1 MSDGLGQFSYDELE
15 AIQKGDF
22 SKLSM
27 EKLEALKQVAGGLPT
42 QEQAPVQ
49 TAPIPVSIQPPAPT
63 QRLRSMAQGATL
75 TGADEA
81 EAYLRSMT
89 GENYESA
96 LADIRS
102 KTKAYQQQAPLESLG
117 YEGLG
122 GLLATG
128 AVTLG
133 TGGTAAPAT
142 IPQAA
147 MSLAPVIRGLAATS
161 GLGGLYGGTTAFLSG
176 EGDVY
181 ERASKVPGGVATG
194 AIVAPTVK
202 GLITGG
208 GMLVDKVTDFAR
220 RLAGGRGAKVV
231 ETELQR
237 LAGDTGLTTDEII
250 DRIARG
256 EIMAE
261 NATLASAVRLLY
273 SQGGKA
279 STTLMSSL
287 TRRPEQLRTEV
298 LTDIQ
303 KKLYNE
309 LDPSFVGPRM
319 SSENVLRRFRLSDEA
334 TKEVEKEAYKNAFGA
349 GGVIDADL
357 LKSVTDALKRSP
369 QSVKNINEVYV
380 AETGK
385 KPFFTFDKNGDV
397 VFSRTP
403 TLEDA
408 EIIRRGIQASVNE
421 AYSSGRGAVGEA
433 LKGVEGA
440 LRASL
445 DKSSAALADTRLQA
459 AVRRTAK
466 DAFQEGRTVF
476 NKTPDEVA
484 ILTEELSQKPGAL
497 SAFRAGTMDAIRNR
511 MTSGTRTS
519 MMGKMSDENTKE
531 GLILRTIYP
540 QDELPGIL
548 QRINTAAQS
557 QAAKSYIIGGSQ
569 TAPTLL
575 QAARQGSNISA
586 EEIANVMT
594 ANPITMATSSFNIL
608 KKVAFEKNK
617 NLTDSQRDM
626 VAKILV
632 SENPDLVRRAL
643 VDQSAFALLQ
653 QKINDFARFAGKT
666 VPYSLTGVTAGRLPG
681 AFQQGQ

>member
-1 MSDGLGQFSYDELE
+1 MSDGLGQFSYEELE

-22 SKLSM
+22 SKLST
-27 EKLEALKQVAGGLPT
+27 EKLEALQQVAGGLPV
-42 QEQAPVQ
+42 QEQAPMP
-49 TAPIPVSIQPPAPT
+49 TKPIPVSIQPPAPT
-63 QRLRSMAQGATL
+63 QRLRSIAQGATL
-75 TGADEA
+75 AGADEA
-81 EAYLRSMT
+81 EAYLRSMA

-102 KTKAYQQQAPLESLG
+102 KTKAYQKEAPLESLG
-117 YEGLG
+117 YEALG
-122 GLLATG
+122 GLLSAGATTM
-128 AVTLG
+128 A

-147 MSLAPVIRGLAATS
+147 MSIAPVVRGLAATS
-161 GLGGLYGGTTAFLSG
+161 ALGGLYGGTTGFLSG
-176 EGDVY
+176 EGDIY
-181 ERASKVPGGVATG
+181 DRISRVPGGVTTG
-194 AIVAPTVK
+194 AIVAPAVK

-250 DRIARG
+250 DRISRG

-261 NATLASAVRLLY
+261 NATLAAAVRGLY
-273 SQGGKA
+273 AQGGKA

-287 TRRPEQLRTEV
+287 TRRPEELRTSV
-298 LTDIQ
+298 LTDMQ
-303 KKLYNE
+303 KTLAGQ
-309 LDPSFVGPRM
+309 DG
-319 SSENVLRRFRLSDEA
+319 NVLQKFKLDDKQLKQLES
-334 TKEVEKEAYKNAFGA
+334 EAYKDAFGT
-349 GGVIDADL
+349 GGVIDSTL

-369 QSVKNINEVYV
+369 SAVKDINDIYI
-380 AETGK
+380 AQTGK
-385 KPFFTFDKNGDV
+385 KPFFSFDKSGNIN
-397 VFSRTP
+397 FSRTP
-403 TLEDA
+403 NLEDA
-408 EIIRRGIQASVNE
+408 EVIRRGIQTSVDQ
-421 AYSSGRGAVGEA
+421 AYQSGRGGVGGS
-433 LKGVEGA
+433 LKEVELA
-440 LRASL
+440 LREAI
-445 DKSSAALADTRLQA
+445 DTSSKKLGDARLQA

-466 DAFQEGRTVF
+466 DAFDDGRKVF
-476 NKTPDEVA
+476 GKSADEVS
-484 ILTEELSQKPGAL
+484 ILVDELSQKPGAL
-497 SAFRAGTMDAIRNR
+497 SAFRAGTMDAIRNK
-511 MTSGTRTS
+511 MTTGTRTS
-519 MMGKMSDENTKE
+519 MMANLSNENSKE

-540 QDELPGIL
+540 GDELPGIL

-557 QAAKSYIIGGSQ
+557 QASKNYILGGSS
-569 TAPTLL
+569 TTPTLL
-575 QAARQGSNISA
+575 QAARTGSNISA

-594 ANPITMATSSFNIL
+594 ANPVTMATSAVNIL

-632 SENPDLVRRAL
+632 SEDPDLVRRAL
-643 VDQSAFALLQ
+643 VDQSAFALVQ

>member
-1 MSDGLGQFSYDELE
+1 MSDGLGQFSYEELA

-22 SKLSM
+22 SQLSM

-63 QRLRSMAQGATL
+63 QRLRSMAQGATF

-133 TGGTAAPAT
+133 TGGTTAPAT

-161 GLGGLYGGTTAFLSG
+161 SIGGLYGGLTGFLSG
-176 EGDVY
+176 EGDIY
-181 ERASKVPGGVATG
+181 DRASKVPGGVVTG
-194 AIVAPTVK
+194 AVVAPAVK
-202 GLITGG
+202 TLITGG

-220 RLAGGRGAKVV
+220 RLAGGRGAKIV

-261 NATLASAVRLLY
+261 NATLAAAVRGLY
-273 SQGGKA
+273 AQGGKPA
-279 STTLMSSL
+279 TTLMSSL
-287 TRRPEQLRTEV
+287 TRRPEELRTSV
-298 LTDIQ
+298 LTDMQ
-303 KKLYNE
+303 KTLAGQE
-309 LDPSFVGPRM
+309 G
-319 SSENVLRRFRLSDEA
+319 NVLRQFKLNDKQLKQLE
-334 TKEVEKEAYKNAFGA
+334 TEAYSDAFGT
-349 GGVIDADL
+349 GGVIDSTL

-369 QSVKNINEVYV
+369 SAVKDINDIYV
-380 AETGK
+380 AQTGK
-385 KPFFTFDKNGDV
+385 KPFFSFDKNGNIN
-397 VFSRTP
+397 FNRTP
-403 TLEDA
+403 NLEDA
-408 EIIRRGIQASVNE
+408 EVIRRGIQTSVDQ
-421 AYSSGRGAVGEA
+421 AYQSGRGGVGGA
-433 LKGVEGA
+433 LKEVELA
-440 LRASL
+440 LRDAI
-445 DKSSAALADTRLQA
+445 DTSSRKLGDARLQA

-466 DAFQEGRTVF
+466 DAFDDGRKVF
-476 NKTPDEVA
+476 GKTADEVS
-484 ILTEELSQKPGAL
+484 ILVEELSQKPGAL
-497 SAFRAGTMDAIRNR
+497 SAFRAGTMDAIRNK
-511 MTSGTRTS
+511 MTTGTRTS
-519 MMGKMSDENTKE
+519 MMANLANENSKE

-540 QDELPGIL
+540 GDELAGIL

-557 QAAKSYIIGGSQ
+557 QASKNYILGGSS

-575 QAARQGSNISA
+575 QASRTGMNISA
-586 EEIANVMT
+586 EEISNVMT
-594 ANPITMATSSFNIL
+594 ANPVTMVTSAVNIV
-608 KKVAFEKNK
+608 KKVAAQQNK
-617 NLTDSQRDM
+617 NMTESQRDQ

-632 SENPDLVRRAL
+632 SEDPDLVRRAL
-643 VDQSAFALLQ
+643 TDTSAMAVLQ
-653 QKINDFARFAGKT
+653 KKLNDFSRFAGKT
-666 VPYSLTGVTAGRLPG
+666 VPYSLTGITAGRLPG

>member
-1 MSDGLGQFSYDELE
+1 MSDGLGQFSYEELE

-42 QEQAPVQ
+42 QEQAPMP
-49 TAPIPVSIQPPAPT
+49 TRPIPVSIEPPAPT
-63 QRLRSMAQGATL
+63 QRLRSIAQGATF

-81 EAYLRSMT
+81 EAYLRSMA
-89 GENYESA
+89 GEDYESA

-102 KTKAYQQQAPLESLG
+102 KTKAYQKQAPLESLG

-133 TGGTAAPAT
+133 TGGTSAPAT

-147 MSLAPVIRGLAATS
+147 MSIAPVIRGLAATS
-161 GLGGLYGGTTAFLSG
+161 SIGGAYGGLTGFLSG
-176 EGDVY
+176 EGDIY
-181 ERASKVPGGVATG
+181 DRASKVPGGVATG
-194 AIVAPTVK
+194 AIVAPAVK

-261 NATLASAVRLLY
+261 NATLAAAVRGLY
-273 SQGGKA
+273 AQGGKA

-287 TRRPEQLRTEV
+287 TSRPEQLRTSV
-298 LTDIQ
+298 LTEMQQ
-303 KKLYNE
+303 KLAGQE
-309 LDPSFVGPRM
+309 G
-319 SSENVLRRFRLSDEA
+319 NVLQQFKLNDKQLKQLES
-334 TKEVEKEAYKNAFGA
+334 EAYKDAFGT
-349 GGVIDADL
+349 GGVIDSTL

-369 QSVKNINEVYV
+369 SAVKDINDIYI
-380 AETGK
+380 AQTGK
-385 KPFFTFDKNGDV
+385 KPFFSFDKSGNIN
-397 VFSRTP
+397 FNRTP
-403 TLEDA
+403 NLEDA
-408 EIIRRGIQASVNE
+408 EVIRRGIQTSVDQ
-421 AYSSGRGAVGEA
+421 AYQSGRGGVGGS
-433 LKGVEGA
+433 LKEVELA
-440 LRASL
+440 LRDAI
-445 DKSSAALADTRLQA
+445 DTSSKKLGDARLQA

-466 DAFQEGRTVF
+466 DAFDDGRKVF
-476 NKTPDEVA
+476 GKSADEVS
-484 ILTEELSQKPGAL
+484 ILVDELSQKPGAL
-497 SAFRAGTMDAIRNR
+497 SAFRAGTMDAIRNK
-511 MTSGTRTS
+511 MTTGTRTS
-519 MMGKMSDENTKE
+519 MMANLANENSKE

-540 QDELPGIL
+540 GDELAGIL

-557 QAAKSYIIGGSQ
+557 QAAKSYILGGSS
-569 TAPTLL
+569 TTPTLL
-575 QAARQGSNISA
+575 QAARSGSNVSA

-594 ANPITMATSSFNIL
+594 ANPITMATSAVNIL

-632 SENPDLVRRAL
+632 SEDPDLVRRAL

>member
-42 QEQAPVQ
+42 QQPAPQV
-49 TAPIPVSIQPPAPT
+49 APIPVTVAPPAPT

-102 KTKAYQQQAPLESLG
+102 KTKAYQQQAPMESLG
-117 YEGLG
+117 YEALG
-122 GLLATG
+122 GLLPTA
-128 AVTLG
+128 AVTLAS
-133 TGGTAAPAT
+133 GGTAAPAT

-147 MSLAPVIRGLAATS
+147 MSVAPVIRGLVGTS
-161 GLGGLYGGTTAFLSG
+161 ALGGLYGGTTGFLSG

-181 ERASKVPGGVATG
+181 ERLSRVPGGTLTG
-194 AIVAPTVK
+194 AVVAPVVK
-202 GLITGG
+202 TAITGT

-220 RLAGGRGAKVV
+220 RLAGGRGAKIV

-261 NATLASAVRLLY
+261 NSTLLAAVRGLY
-273 SQGGKA
+273 AQGGKPA
-279 STTLMSSL
+279 TTLMSSL
-287 TRRPEQLRTEV
+287 TRRPEELRTSV
-298 LTDIQ
+298 LTDMQ
-303 KKLYNE
+303 KTLAGQE
-309 LDPSFVGPRM
+309 G
-319 SSENVLRRFRLSDEA
+319 NVLKQFKLND
-334 TKEVEKEAYKNAFGA
+334 KELKQLESEAYKDAFGT
-349 GGVIDADL
+349 GGVIDSTL
-357 LKSVTDALKRSP
+357 LQSVTDALKRSP
-369 QSVKNINEVYV
+369 SAVKDINDIYV
-380 AETGK
+380 AQTGK
-385 KPFFTFDKNGDV
+385 KPFFSFDKDGNIN
-397 VFSRTP
+397 FNRTP
-403 TLEDA
+403 NLEDA
-408 EIIRRGIQASVNE
+408 EVIRRGIQTSVDQ
-421 AYSSGRGAVGEA
+421 AYQSGRGGVGGA
-433 LKGVEGA
+433 LKEVEQA
-440 LRASL
+440 LRDAI
-445 DKSSAALADTRLQA
+445 DTSSKKLGNARLQA
-459 AVRRTAK
+459 AVRRSAK
-466 DAFQEGRTVF
+466 DAFDDGRKVF
-476 NKTPDEVA
+476 GKTADEVS
-484 ILTEELSQKPGAL
+484 ILVDELSQKPGAL

-511 MTSGTRTS
+511 MTTGTRTS
-519 MMGKMSDENTKE
+519 MMANLANENSKE

-540 QDELPGIL
+540 GDELAGIL

-557 QAAKSYIIGGSQ
+557 QASKNYILGGSP

-575 QAARQGSNISA
+575 QAARTGMNISA

-594 ANPITMATSSFNIL
+594 ANPVTMVTSAVNIV
-608 KKVAFEKNK
+608 KKVAAQQNK
-617 NLTDSQRDM
+617 NMTEAQRDQ

-632 SENPDLVRRAL
+632 SEDPNLVRRAL
-643 VDQSAFALLQ
+643 TDTSAMAVLQ
-653 QKINDFARFAGKT
+653 KKLNDFSRFAGKT
-666 VPYSLTGVTAGRLPG
+666 VPYSLTGITAGRVPN